1 MNDSPKRA
9 TNDMLDSSTKDDAL
23 CEEDQR
29 GTGGDEPAA
38 VESKDDSVDA
48 LQARIAEL
56 EEELDQANDAAL
68 RARAELENVRRRM
81 QRTMEEERKFYPLPF
96 ARDLLDVLD
105 DLHRAQEM
113 AEQSPEGKA
122 FSAGLKM
129 VADRFEEVL
138 RKHHCLPI
146 EAHGQPFDPHLH
158 EAIGEHPTHDLPE
171 GTVSHVARIGF
182 KLHDRVIRPAQV
194 LVSKRPE
201 EPPSAANDDS
211 SETTTSTDEKE
222 PQ

>member
-1 MNDSPKRA
+1 MNDA
-9 TNDMLDSSTKDDAL
+9 TNDAPGAGMNGQAL
-23 CEEDQR
+23 PEGE
-29 GTGGDEPAA
+29 GAGGPQAA
-38 VESKDDSVDA
+38 DDSVET
-48 LQARIAEL
+48 LQARIDEL
-56 EEELDQANDAAL
+56 ERELAQANDAAL

-113 AEQSPEGKA
+113 AEQSAEGKA

-158 EAIGEHPTHDLPE
+158 EAIGEHATHDLPE

-194 LVSKRPE
+194 LVSKRPD
-201 EPPSAANDDS
+201 EPPGAADDGSAEA
-211 SETTTSTDEKE
+211 TASTDEKE